1 MKLATILDQIDLG
14 SMALPEFQRGYVWNR
29 EQVRG
34 LMHSLYRKHPVG
46 SLLVWVTKTENAN
59 ARGDGQLSPG
69 FVKLLLD
76 GQQRITSLYGIVRG
90 KPPKFFDGNAQSFT
104 GLYFDLESEV
114 FEFYAPAKMKDNP
127 LWISVTELMQLG
139 AGKVME
145 RLLKVPE
152 LVPRVPT
159 YLTRITSIDS
169 IKEIDLHI
177 EEVAGEDKTVEV
189 VVDIFN
195 RVNSGGTKLSQGDLA
210 LAKICAAWSEARDE
224 MKRRLDKW
232 RKAGFHFRLDWLL
245 RVINANL
252 TGEALFAALKNVTPE
267 QFRTSLEQSEQRVDR
282 ILNMVA
288 SRLGLDHDRV
298 LGSRGA
304 FPIMVRYLSQ
314 RGGKLPDSREADKLM
329 YWYVHTLLWGRYS
342 STVESTLNRD
352 LELIESATAST
363 PGKALDQIITE
374 LRSNRGNLQLTEED
388 FRGSSVGNRF
398 YPLLYLMTRVCH
410 ARDWGTGDELTAH
423 LLGHLSSLQ
432 VHHIFPKSL
441 LYKHGYDRREVNAIA
456 NFTFLTQ
463 ETNLEVSNKDPAKY
477 LPHYEK
483 LHPGSIASHWIPT
496 APKLWKIEN
505 YRDFLAERRKLL
517 AKSANDF
524 MEKLL
529 SGSVP
534 PPASEIS
541 IAERVM
547 PVALGSIEDEDEE
560 DQLERCNAWV
570 VKQGLPEGEMSFEI
584 TNGKSGDVLGNLDL
598 AWPKGLQ
605 EGLSQPVAL
614 LLNEEQQVE
623 EQANQAGY
631 RFFTSVRQ
639 FKQYVR
645 SEILAST
652 EQPGAV
658 GED

>member
-1 MKLATILDQIDLG
+1 MKLGTILDQIDLG

-59 ARGDGQLSPG
+59 ARGEGQLSPG

-76 GQQRITSLYGIVRG
+76 GQQRITSLYGIIRG
-90 KPPKFFDGNAQSFT
+90 KPPKFFDGNKQAFT
-104 GLYFDLESEV
+104 GLYFNLEDQI

-127 LWISVTELMQLG
+127 FWISVTELMKLG
-139 AGKVME
+139 SGTVLE
-145 RLLKVPE
+145 RLFNAPE
-152 LVPRVPT
+152 LKAKLPSILP
-159 YLTRITSIDS
+159 RITSIDS
-169 IKEIDLHI
+169 IKEIELHV

-195 RVNSGGTKLSQGDLA
+195 RVNTGGTKLSQGDLA

-232 RKAGFHFRLDWLL
+232 QKVGFHFRLDWLL
-245 RVINANL
+245 RLINANL
-252 TGEALFAALKNVTPE
+252 TGEARFDALKHVTPDH
-267 QFRTSLEQSEQRVDR
+267 FRTSLEQSEQRVDR
-282 ILNMVA
+282 ILNMLA

-304 FPIMVRYLSQ
+304 FPVMVRYLSQ
-314 RGGKLPDSREADKLM
+314 RGGKLSDSREADKLL

-352 LELIESATAST
+352 LELIETATTST
-363 PGKALDQIITE
+363 PGNALDQLVTE
-374 LRSNRGNLQLTEED
+374 LRSNRGNLRLTEED

-410 ARDWGTGDELTAH
+410 ARDWGTGDALTAH

-441 LYKHGYDRREVNAIA
+441 LYDHGYDRREVNAIA

-483 LHPGSIASHWIPT
+483 LHPGSIASHWIPVDPT
-496 APKLWKIEN
+496 LWRIDN

-517 AKSANDF
+517 AKSGNDF
-524 MEKLL
+524 LEKLL
-529 SGSVP
+529 SGNVP
-534 PPASEIS
+534 PSATEIS
-541 IAERVM
+541 VTERVM
-547 PVALGSIEDEDEE
+547 PVAPGGIESDEE
-560 DQLERCNAWV
+560 EDLLERCNAWV
-570 VKQGLPEGEMSFEI
+570 VKQGLPEGELPFEI
-584 TNGKSGDVLGNLDL
+584 VDDQSGQVLAYLDL

-605 EGLSQPVAL
+605 EGLSQPVAV
-614 LLNEEQQVE
+614 LLNEDEQVE
-623 EQANQAGY
+623 KRANQAGY
-631 RFFTSVRQ
+631 RFFTSITE
-639 FKQYVR
+639 FKKYVR
-645 SEILAST
+645 SEILAIN
-652 EQPGAV
+652 EQPA
-658 GED
+658 